1 MIIPCQN
8 CNKKFD
14 IDRNLIPKKGRLL
27 QCNSCNHK
35 WFFKEEIE
43 IRIDIPSTNEN
54 LEIFEFSETKVNNPI
69 DTDNNAINKAKT
81 NNYTEETGKK
91 IEISKIKK
99 KKKILNLTIVFITSF
114 IALII
119 LIDTFKSP
127 LNKIFPN
134 LEILL
139 YNLYETIKDIRLFI
153 NDLI

>member
-99 KKKILNLTIVFITSF
+99 KKKKF
-114 IALII
+114 LI
-119 LIDTFKSP
+119 
-127 LNKIFPN
+127 
-134 LEILL
+134 
-139 YNLYETIKDIRLFI
+139 
-153 NDLI
+153 